1 MNKSGFLSGLE
12 SRLKGLPQEEI
23 KKDYRLLFGND

>member
-23 KKDYRLLFGND
+23 KKRLQITIRK